1 MDALKIEAL
10 IRSTLGEATVFIEDI
25 EFGERSDIYLG
36 VSAFIINRRG
46 IAEPEIVDLI
56 VRAEQDAQA
65 QGVALVLA

>member
-1 MDALKIEAL
+1 
-10 IRSTLGEATVFIEDI
+10 VFIEDI
-25 EFGERSDIYLG
+25 EFGERSDIYPG
-36 VSAFIINRRG
+36 VSAFIVNRRG